1 MKKLFLY
8 LLCFLYFAFAKAQLE
23 SSFWYFGV
31 NAGIDF
37 SSGTPTAID
46 DGQLVTLEGCSTI
59 SDATGNLLFYTD
71 GSLVYDRNHSQMLN
85 GFGLKGNSSS
95 TSSSIVVPDPASNTR
110 YFIFTVD
117 TNDQDFFLAEGLHYS
132 IVNMTL
138 NGGLGDVE
146 TSTKN
151 TQLLTRTSEKLTAV
165 ENANGT
171 GFWIL
176 TQFED
181 QFYAFELTAT
191 GLNLTPVVSTAA
203 PFIELITSPFTNVN
217 VSAMRGYIKLNST
230 GDKLV
235 AAHFSNNTTAEFASI
250 TDINEARSISYT
262 NGGELY
268 LYDFDNNTGVV
279 TNPLPLLTK
288 SDGASPYGV
297 EFSSNGNYL
306 YAEIDFLNPSIT
318 SVFEQ
323 VSGEILQYDLTAT
336 DIAASKQIIHT
347 DNLGHFRGALQM
359 GLDNRIYHSR
369 ISENALSVIQ
379 SPDSNGVNANYIYN
393 NFVLANNTFSQYG
406 LPIFVQSFLFN
417 GDIIVNDHCLGEAQF
432 YNVNTA
438 ANIVNITWDFGDG
451 SSSVEVSPSYT
462 YAIPGTYVI
471 TATVETVVNT
481 FTVSNTVTVFENVSI
496 DNIPEDIISCDTG
509 FDTAIFD
516 LSEIPMLVNNDP
528 NQLVQLFENENDAI
542 QNINNINN
550 LSTYSNTSSPQTI
563 FIRVS
568 NENCFEII
576 SFRLIVENCEVTV
589 YNVITPN
596 DDGSND
602 QFMISGLRD
611 IYDKHKIYIF
621 TRYGQLIWKGDNNT
635 SSWDGRANTG
645 LAYQKDKILP
655 TGTYYYIIEFNE
667 PGVKP
672 KAGYIYLN

>member
-1 MKKLFLY
+1 MKKSLILC
-8 LLCFLYFAFAKAQLE
+8 CFLCFAFAKAQLE

-37 SSGTPTAID
+37 SSGTPTPID
-46 DGQLVTLEGCSTI
+46 DGQLITLEGCSTI
-59 SDATGNLLFYTD
+59 SDALGNLLFYTD
-71 GSLVYDRNHSQMLN
+71 GSLVYDRNHNQMPN

-117 TNDQDFFLAEGLHYS
+117 TNDQDFFLAEGMHYS
-132 IVNMTL
+132 IIDMTL
-138 NGGLGDVE
+138 NSGLGDVE
-146 TSTKN
+146 IATKN
-151 TQLLTRTSEKLTAV
+151 TQLLARTSEKLTAV

-181 QFYAFELTAT
+181 QFYAFELTTT
-191 GLNLTPVVSTAA
+191 GLNLIPVVSTAA
-203 PFIELITSPFTNVN
+203 PFIELITSSFTNVN

-235 AAHFSNNTTAEFASI
+235 AAHFSNNTTADLAAI
-250 TDINEARSISYT
+250 TNINEARSISYT

-268 LYDFDNNTGVV
+268 LYDFDNTTGMV

-288 SDGASPYGV
+288 LDGASPYGV

-323 VSGEILQYDLTAT
+323 VRGEILQYDLSAA
-336 DIAASKQIIHT
+336 DIAASKEIIYT

-379 SPDSNGVNANYIYN
+379 SPDSDGITANYIYN
-393 NFVLANNTFSQYG
+393 DFVLANNTFSQYG

-417 GDIIVNDHCLGEAQF
+417 GDIIVNDHCLGEEQTF
-432 YNVNTA
+432 SVNTA

-451 SSSVEVSPSYT
+451 SISADEAPNHTYSSS
-462 YAIPGTYVI
+462 GTYTI
-471 TATVETVVNT
+471 TAVVETVVNT
-481 FTVSNTVTVFENVSI
+481 FTVSSAVTVFENVI
-496 DNIPEDIISCDTG
+496 INNTPEDITLCDLG

-516 LSEIPMLVNNDP
+516 LSEIANLVNNDP
-528 NQLVQLFENENDAI
+528 NQEVQLFENENDAL
-542 QNINNINN
+542 QNINSINN
-550 LSTYSNTSSPQTI
+550 LFSYNNISTPQII

-576 SFRLIVENCEVTV
+576 SFKLIVENCEVTI

-602 QFMISGLRD
+602 EFIISGLRD

-635 SSWDGRANTG
+635 PSWDGRANTG

>member
-1 MKKLFLY
+1 MKKLFIY
-8 LLCFLYFAFAKAQLE
+8 FTCFLCFAFAKAQLE

-46 DGQLVTLEGCSTI
+46 DGQLITLEGCSTI
-59 SDATGNLLFYTD
+59 SDASGNLLFYTD
-71 GSLVYDRNHSQMLN
+71 GSLVYDRNHNQMPN

-95 TSSSIVVPDPASNTR
+95 TSSSIVVPDPSSNTR

-117 TNDQDFFLAEGLHYS
+117 TNDQDFFLAEGMHYS
-132 IVNMTL
+132 IIDMTL

-146 TSTKN
+146 IATKN

-181 QFYAFELTAT
+181 QFYAFELTTT
-191 GLNLTPVVSTAA
+191 GLNLIPVVSTAA
-203 PFIELITSPFTNVN
+203 PFIELITSSFTNVN
-217 VSAMRGYIKLNST
+217 VSAMRGYIKLNSI

-235 AAHFSNNTTAEFASI
+235 AAHFSNNTTADLATI
-250 TDINEARSISYT
+250 TNINEARSISYT

-268 LYDFDNNTGVV
+268 LYDFDNATGMVS
-279 TNPLPLLTK
+279 NPLPLLTK

-297 EFSSNGNYL
+297 EFSSNGHYL

-323 VSGEILQYDLTAT
+323 IRGEILQYDLSAA
-336 DIAASKQIIHT
+336 DIAASKEIIHT

-379 SPDSNGVNANYIYN
+379 SPDSDGITANYIYN
-393 NFVLANNTFSQYG
+393 DFVLANNTFSQYG

-417 GDIIVNDHCLGEAQF
+417 GDIIVNDHCLGEEQTF
-432 YNVNTA
+432 SVNTA

-451 SSSVEVSPSYT
+451 SISADEAPNHIYSSS
-462 YAIPGTYVI
+462 GTYTI
-471 TATVETVVNT
+471 TAVVETVVNT
-481 FTVSNTVTVFENVSI
+481 FTVSATVTVFENVIIS
-496 DNIPEDIISCDTG
+496 NIPEDITLCDLG

-516 LSEIPMLVNNDP
+516 LSEISNLVNNDP
-528 NQLVQLFENENDAI
+528 NQEVQLFENENDAL
-542 QNINNINN
+542 QNINSINN
-550 LSTYSNTSSPQTI
+550 LFSYNNISTPQTI

-576 SFRLIVENCEVTV
+576 SFKLIVENCEVSI

-602 QFMISGLRD
+602 EFIISGLRD

-621 TRYGQLIWKGDNNT
+621 TRYGQLIWKGDNN
-635 SSWDGRANTG
+635 SPSWDGRANTG
-645 LAYQKDKILP
+645 LFFQSDKTLP
-655 TGTYYYIIEFNE
+655 TGTYYYVIEFNE

-672 KAGYIYLN
+672 RAGYIYLN

>member
-1 MKKLFLY
+1 MKKLLFLY
-8 LLCFLYFAFAKAQLE
+8 CFLCFAFAKAQLE

-59 SDATGNLLFYTD
+59 SDAAGNLLFYTD
-71 GSLVYDRNHSQMLN
+71 GSLVYDRSHVQMPN

-95 TSSSIVVPDPASNTR
+95 TSSSIVVPDPANGDR

-132 IVNMTL
+132 TIDMTL

-146 TSTKN
+146 LSTKN

-176 TQFED
+176 SQFQD
-181 QFYAFELTAT
+181 QFYAFELTTA
-191 GLNLTPVVSTAA
+191 GLNTSPIVSTVG
-203 PFIELITSPFTNVN
+203 PFIELVTTSFTNVN

-235 AAHFSNNTTAEFASI
+235 AAHFSNNSTSDFAGI
-250 TDINEARSISYT
+250 TNINEARSISYT
-262 NGGELY
+262 QGGELY
-268 LYDFDNNTGVV
+268 LYDFDNNTGIVS
-279 TNPLPLLTK
+279 NPLPLLTK
-288 SDGASPYGV
+288 TDGASPYGV

-323 VSGEILQYDLTAT
+323 IRGEILQYDLTAT
-336 DIAASKQIIHT
+336 DITASKQIIHT
-347 DNLGHFRGALQM
+347 DQLGHFRGALQM

-379 SPDSNGVNANYIYN
+379 SPDANGAAANYVYN
-393 NFVLANNTFSQYG
+393 DFVLSNNTFSQYG

-417 GDIIVNDHCLGEAQF
+417 GDILVSDHCLGEEQSF
-432 YNVNTA
+432 SVNTA
-438 ANIVNITWDFGDG
+438 ANIVSISWDFGDG
-451 SSSVEVSPSYT
+451 STSLEETPDYT
-462 YAIPGTYVI
+462 YANPGIYTI
-471 TATVETVVNT
+471 TAVVETVVNT
-481 FTVSNTVTVFENVSI
+481 FTVTATITVFQNVTVN
-496 DNIPEDIISCDTG
+496 NIPEDFILCDTG
-509 FDTAIFD
+509 FDTAVFD
-516 LSEIPMLVNNDP
+516 LTSIPDIVNSNT
-528 NQLVQLFENENDAI
+528 NQIVELFETENDALLD
-542 QNINNINN
+542 INNINN
-550 LSTYSNTSSPQTI
+550 LSTYTNISSPQTI

-589 YNVITPN
+589 YNAITPN
-596 DDGSND
+596 EDGSND
-602 QFMISGLRD
+602 VFTISGLRD

-621 TRYGQLIWKGDNNT
+621 TRYGQLIWKGDNST
-635 SSWDGRANTG
+635 PSWDGRANAG
-645 LAYQKDKILP
+645 LAYQRDKILP
-655 TGTYYYIIEFNE
+655 TGTYFYVIEFNE

-672 KAGYIYLN
+672 KAGYVYLN